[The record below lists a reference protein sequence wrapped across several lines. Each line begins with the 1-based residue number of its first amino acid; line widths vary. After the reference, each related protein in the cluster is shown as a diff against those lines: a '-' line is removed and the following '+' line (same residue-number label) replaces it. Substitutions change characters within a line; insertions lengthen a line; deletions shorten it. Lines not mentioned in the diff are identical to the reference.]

1 MIVVDTNLIVHLLV
15 NGERTAGAERVLG
28 KDDDW
33 VSPLIWR
40 SEFLNTLVKGA
51 RHGLLGWDAAFLV
64 MSEAE
69 SIMAGNEFGVVS
81 GDVLS
86 LAASSRCSSYDL
98 EFVVLARDLGVPLVT
113 TDKELLAAFPDIA
126 VSPEDFA
133 G

>member
-15 NGERTAGAERVLG
+15 NGERTDVAEKVLL
-28 KDDDW
+28 KDELW
-33 VSPLIWR
+33 ISPHLWR
-40 SEFLNTLVKGA
+40 SEFRNTLVKCVRG
-51 RHGLLGWDAAFLV
+51 GIIDLDAAFLV

-69 SIMAGNEFGVVS
+69 SRMAGNEYAVVS

-86 LAASSRCSSYDL
+86 LAASSACSAYDA
-98 EFVVLARDLGVPLVT
+98 EFIVLARDLGVPLVT
-113 TDKELLAAFPDIA
+113 TDKELLAAFPEIA